1 MSEREAYR
9 PAETKGGDLL
19 NQSSRMMRVLL
30 LGSVALAA
38 MAQSASAETIEGAL
52 ARAYSGNPQLN
63 AGRAGVRATD
73 ENVPRALSGYRPRI
87 TASGDIGAQTRDQR
101 LGTGPWQNDNSIP
114 RGVGLQVDQNLFNGG
129 RTYNSVRQADSNVL
143 AAREQ
148 LRVTEQSVLLD
159 GATSYMDVLRD
170 TAIVSLRNNNI
181 DVLDEQLR
189 QTRDRFNVGEVTRT
203 DVAQA
208 EARLAAAQA
217 DASTAVGNLKTS
229 LARYRAVIGAEARQ
243 LAPARALDTVLP
255 RTLDGAIAQSQAEHP
270 NILAALHA
278 VDAAELQVKIV
289 EGELYPT
296 VGLQG
301 TVTHRWDFQQSN
313 LENNTAAVV
322 GTLSVPIY
330 EGGEVYARVRQS
342 KETLGQRRIEAD
354 QARDTVRQNVVSAW
368 GVLEAT
374 KERITASQAQ
384 IQAAE
389 VALNGVREEAKVGQ
403 RTTLDVLNAQQ
414 ELLTARV
421 SLITAQRDRVVA
433 SYGLLSA
440 TGRLSAAN
448 LRLATVDYQPRVHYE
463 QVRDKW
469 IGLRTPDGQ

>member
-1 MSEREAYR
+1 
-9 PAETKGGDLL
+9 
-19 NQSSRMMRVLL
+19 MRVLL

-38 MAQSASAETIEGAL
+38 MGEAASAETIEGAL
-52 ARAYSGNPQLN
+52 ARAYAGNPQLN

-87 TASGDIGAQTRDQR
+87 TASGDIGAQTQDSRF
-101 LGTGPWQNDNSIP
+101 GTGPWVNDNTVP
-114 RGVGLQVDQNLFNGG
+114 RGVGLQIDQNLFNGG
-129 RTYNSVRQADSNVL
+129 RTFNSVRQADTNVL

-181 DVLDEQLR
+181 DVLEEQLR

-229 LARYRAVIGAEARQ
+229 LARYRAVIGAEAKQ
-243 LAPARALDTVLP
+243 LSPARALDAVLP

-301 TVTHRWDFQQSN
+301 TVTHRWDFQRPN
-313 LENNTAAVV
+313 LEANTAAVV
-322 GTLSVPIY
+322 GTVSVPIY

-433 SYGLLSA
+433 SYGLLAA